1 MSLMLRK
8 KCEDILNDTFLQSFH
23 ADIDLDTRYLR
34 IVSECGKPL
43 VTISGIVFSRVV
55 PTNAEIEYCAD
66 LLDVFITKHKKELF
80 SVIELQKKVNNAVDL
95 VNKYPQYDFNT
106 TSSYSAAPSMILYV
120 DSIFVIRIYINN
132 KIKISIDNKQEET
145 SKDIIKEVL
154 EGTIDRKHVKI
165 VQGIMEEWVQQDEER
180 QELHK
185 AIRLLSICE
194 I

>member
-8 KCEDILNDTFLQSFH
+8 KCEDILNDTFLENFH
-23 ADIDLDTRYLR
+23 VDIDPDTRYLR

-43 VTISGIVFSRVV
+43 VTISGIVFSRTT

-66 LLDVFITKHKKELF
+66 LLEVFITKHRKELL
-80 SVIELQKKVNNAVDL
+80 SVIELQKKVKNANNL
-95 VNKYPQYDFNT
+95 VNKYPQYEFNT
-106 TSSYSAAPSMILYV
+106 TSSYSEAPSMLLYI
-120 DSIFVIRIYINN
+120 DSIFVIRIYSNN
-132 KIKISIDNKQEET
+132 KIKISVDNKQEEI

-154 EGTIDRKHVKI
+154 EGTIDRKQVKV
-165 VQGIMEEWVQQDEER
+165 VQGIMEEWIQQDKER